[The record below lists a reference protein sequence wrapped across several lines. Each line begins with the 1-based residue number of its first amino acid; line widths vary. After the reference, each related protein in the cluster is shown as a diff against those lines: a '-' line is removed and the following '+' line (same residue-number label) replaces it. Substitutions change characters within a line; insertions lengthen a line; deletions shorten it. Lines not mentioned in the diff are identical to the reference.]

1 MICYCSLP
9 RRLSYCDYWCF
20 FGNQVQLGLIIK
32 TSTVIT
38 TGRPPSFS
46 GGRCWLKSEQRS
58 FVMYRRNIYEQYG
71 GYNLLQNAEFKA
83 NFSMKVFPRSNI
95 HLAKKRLKQHG
106 IVEKNMTHHSVNI
119 FFKIL
124 FKKIALNSAFWN
136 KLYPPY
142 CLYVFLL

>member
-1 MICYCSLP
+1 
-9 RRLSYCDYWCF
+9 
-20 FGNQVQLGLIIK
+20 
-32 TSTVIT
+32 
-38 TGRPPSFS
+38 
-46 GGRCWLKSEQRS
+46 
-58 FVMYRRNIYEQYG
+58 MYRRNIYEQYG

-95 HLAKKRLKQHG
+95 HLAKQRLKQHG
-106 IVEKNMTHHSVNI
+106 IVEKNVTHHSVNI

-142 CLYVFLL
+142 CSYVFLLQITKDRCSDFNQQRPPLTEGGLPVVQLHQLKLQSAQKCQIRNNGNK